1 MLELGLQSLATNPL
15 LSNVAGEIPPVL
27 LQTMILYLDDPV
39 DHIVEELSVVR
50 DYDQGALVVG

>member
-39 DHIVEELSVVR
+39 DHIVEEFE
-50 DYDQGALVVG
+50 LV